1 MMTTSANTSRAMK
14 LNLEKRCAD
23 LEGQLSIKNKA
34 LDSAEEKLWTEEEN
48 MALVIIEKDK

>member
-34 LDSAEEKLWTEEEN
+34 LDSAEEKLWTEEEH